1 MQKEEPITLINLARI
16 FAQSMEGKT
25 RDAQRT
31 LFYRSYEECRRRK
44 PHVSKKI
51 WYQYL
56 ADAMYQQKSMERAK
70 RQNAEIKKI
79 PLQ

>member
-1 MQKEEPITLINLARI
+1 MQQDEPITLSNLARI

-25 RDAQRT
+25 RDAKRT

-44 PHVSKKI
+44 PHVSKEI

-56 ADAMYQQKSMERAK
+56 ADAMYQQKCIERAK
-70 RQNAEIKKI
+70 QQNR
-79 PLQ
+79 